1 MSDEIVIDGVGYVS
15 SKRASELSGYAQDY
29 IGQLARGGYID
40 AKRVG
45 GLWHVSIASLN
56 GYEKNAAI
64 NRSRPQERVQPDEP
78 DSLVSFDGKDY
89 VSATR
94 AAELTGYHQDYV
106 GQLARGGT
114 VIGRQVGNRWYVDRE
129 AILAHKTEK
138 DRLLGAVQ
146 AQSVGI
152 VHNTSSRPQPES
164 EVRGLFDADEYLTY
178 TKDTN
183 DLIPPLRAGNESV
196 EKHLEET
203 SEKVFSDIGKQAIPI
218 RINRIPPGKMV
229 RREQYVPEIHPKE
242 DTIPRNAIF
251 YGTITLATLVVVAI
265 IFFGL
270 RSVERQPVYTMTN
283 TANAL
288 TAMGDFLEKLIAHE
302 LIYERTR

>member
-1 MSDEIVIDGVGYVS
+1 MSDEVGIDGVEYVS

-56 GYEKNAAI
+56 EYEKNAVI
-64 NRSRPQERVQPDEP
+64 NRSRPQERIQPDEP
-78 DSLVSFDGKDY
+78 DSLISFDGKDY
-89 VSATR
+89 VSAAR

-114 VIGRQVGNRWYVDRE
+114 IIGRQVGNRWYVDRE

-152 VHNTSSRPQPES
+152 VRNTSRPQPES
-164 EVRGLFDADEYLTY
+164 EVRDLFDADEYLTY

-196 EKHLEET
+196 EEHFEET
-203 SEKVFSDIGKQAIPI
+203 SDKVSSDTGKQAIPI
-218 RINRIPPGKMV
+218 RINRISPGKMV

-242 DTIPRNAIF
+242 DTAPRKGIF
-251 YGTITLATLVVVAI
+251 YGTITLATLVVAAL

-270 RSVERQPVYTMTN
+270 RSVERQPVYTMAN
-283 TANAL
+283 TTNAL
-288 TAMGDFLEKLIAHE
+288 TAMGDFFEKLIAHE